1 MAILPAVA
9 RSRTTPR
16 DITLGGALLVT
27 GAAVTLVAWLVGA
40 RLGAALTAGVVT
52 CIAIGIVVLGLE
64 ARSRPGPER
73 KRSRRPGEPPE
84 GQVPQRAR
92 ATRRKR

>member
-1 MAILPAVA
+1 VAILPAVA
-9 RSRTTPR
+9 RSRSAQR

-27 GAAVTLVAWLVGA
+27 GGVVTLVAWIVGA

-52 CIAIGIVVLGLE
+52 CIAVGIVVLGLE
-64 ARSRPGPER
+64 ARSRPGPAQ
-73 KRSRRPGEPPE
+73 KRARRPGEPPE